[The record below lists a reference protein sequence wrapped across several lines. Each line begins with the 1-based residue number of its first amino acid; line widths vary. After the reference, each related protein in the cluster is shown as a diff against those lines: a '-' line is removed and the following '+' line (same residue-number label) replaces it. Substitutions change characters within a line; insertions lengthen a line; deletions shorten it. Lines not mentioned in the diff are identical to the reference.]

1 VRLFREHPDVL
12 RIYQDQFQYMLVD
25 EYQDTNPLQAEMVD
39 RMAEKQRN
47 LLVVGDDFQSIYSWR
62 GADYRNI
69 MSFPERYAD
78 ARIFKLET
86 NYRSVPEILAVA
98 NACIAGNPQQFQKT
112 LRPTRDGEEQAQA
125 VVRLIG
131 RLRRE
136 GYRLSDITV
145 LYRAHFHA
153 MELERELPRVHMP
166 YIITS
171 GLRFFEQAHIKDVC
185 SFLRLLCFP
194 TDELACLRLLSLL
207 PGVGPKTAEK
217 TWKKLAGHF
226 EPGDEAQRSA
236 VHDALPASAR
246 DAWDAIAKV
255 YAGAGEAQSPRDGG
269 AMIEAFTEAFY
280 SQHLLNTYEN
290 FEDRLEDVNALAGDI
305 VKADSLEAFLSDV
318 ALLTNLDAEMAD
330 EDSEKKDVLR
340 LSTVHQAKGLEWPV
354 VILIWA
360 TEGMFPSTR
369 SLAESTDGDA
379 EERRLFYVAVT
390 RAKDEL
396 YLCTPELR
404 HMRDGGIFY
413 CKPSRFVGEIP
424 PEYLRE
430 LHSYSL

>member
-1 VRLFREHPDVL
+1 
-12 RIYQDQFQYMLVD
+12 
-25 EYQDTNPLQAEMVD
+25 
-39 RMAEKQRN
+39 
-47 LLVVGDDFQSIYSWR
+47 
-62 GADYRNI
+62 

-78 ARIFKLET
+78 ARVFKLET

-98 NACIAGNPQQFQKT
+98 NACIAGNPHQFQKT
-112 LRPTRDGEEQAQA
+112 LRATREAYKKPHVLALRDGEDQAQT

-131 RLRRE
+131 RLRRD

-166 YIITS
+166 YVITS

-185 SFLRLLCFP
+185 SFLRMCCFP
-194 TDELACLRLLSLL
+194 TDEMACTRLLSLL
-207 PGVGPKTAEK
+207 PGVGPKTADK
-217 TWKKLAGHF
+217 VWKKLSGRF
-226 EPGDEAQRSA
+226 EPGDEAQRRC
-236 VHDALPASAR
+236 VRDALPAAAR
-246 DAWDAIAKV
+246 AAWEAIAKV
-255 YAGAGEAQSPRDGG
+255 YAGTGPEQGPRDAGT
-269 AMIEAFTEAFY
+269 MIEEFTEDFY
-280 SQHLLNTYEN
+280 AQHLLTTYEN
-290 FEDRLEDVNALAGDI
+290 SDDRREDVDALASDI

-330 EDSEKKDVLR
+330 EDSKKTDVLR

-354 VILIWA
+354 VILLWA
-360 TEGMFPSTR
+360 SEGMFPSPR
-369 SLAESTDGDA
+369 AVAESTDGDA

-396 YLCTPELR
+396 YLCAPELR

-413 CKPSRFVGEIP
+413 CKRSRFVSEIP
-424 PEYLRE
+424 PEHLRE
-430 LHSYSL
+430 MHSYSF